1 MILVWSITQQETR
14 DLRARIKLNDH
25 VNRVCLFMTS
35 LHGGSE
41 SGNEST
47 TSTPRSEDTSSSQ
60 STMATGFN
68 LPPPPPLEIHDGNI
82 ADKWKKF
89 RLAWSN
95 YSLATELNK
104 KTEAIQVAT
113 LLNVI
118 GEEARDVYFTFDW
131 SDEGN
136 KSKIEPVLQQFA
148 DYCQPRKNVPFE
160 HYRYC
165 SNKRAQEA
173 GESYD
178 QYKTALRKLAEGCEF
193 HTITSEEILR
203 DRCENCGRIH
213 EPNNCFAR
221 GKTCGNCGRLNHF
234 AAVCR
239 SGKRRDAKSDSSVKA
254 IDQEANH
261 GDDSDEIYVISE
273 IAVVTLDD
281 TQLVTLCLESGNH
294 LRFQP
299 DTGAQCNVIPVHLYK
314 KAANDPDLKQIKPT
328 NSAISA
334 YGGSKPLVLGQVTL
348 MA

>member
-1 MILVWSITQQETR
+1 MIFVWSITQQETR

-47 TSTPRSEDTSSSQ
+47 TSTPRSEGTSSSQ
-60 STMATGFN
+60 STMATGFK

-82 ADKWKKF
+82 AEKWKKF

-113 LLNVI
+113 LLTVI
-118 GEEARDVYFTFDW
+118 GEEARDVYSTFDW
-131 SDEGN
+131 SDKGN

-160 HYRYC
+160 RYRF
-165 SNKRAQEA
+165 NKRAQEA

-203 DRCENCGRIH
+203 DRLIFGIRDVKVRERLLR
-213 EPNNCFAR
+213 ESQLTLK
-221 GKTCGNCGRLNHF
+221 KT
-234 AAVCR
+234 
-239 SGKRRDAKSDSSVKA
+239 
-254 IDQEANH
+254 
-261 GDDSDEIYVISE
+261 DEICRASE
-273 IAVVTLDD
+273 STAA
-281 TQLVTLCLESGNH
+281 QL
-294 LRFQP
+294 
-299 DTGAQCNVIPVHLYK
+299 K
-314 KAANDPDLKQIKPT
+314 
-328 NSAISA
+328 
-334 YGGSKPLVLGQVTL
+334 
-348 MA
+348 